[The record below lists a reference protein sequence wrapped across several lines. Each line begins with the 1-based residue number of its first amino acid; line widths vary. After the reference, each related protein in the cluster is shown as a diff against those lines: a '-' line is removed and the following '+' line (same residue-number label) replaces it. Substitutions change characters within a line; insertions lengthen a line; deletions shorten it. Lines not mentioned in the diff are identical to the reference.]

1 MAVECLFVQRAGR
14 ELPGRVVYAWINF
27 RWARQP
33 NSAEFQQLVGA
44 LFVSGCMQRLGK
56 ELGKGARAK
65 DSKQRSE
72 NDQQREIKHF
82 KAITQFNFLSDLS

>member
-1 MAVECLFVQRAGR
+1 
-14 ELPGRVVYAWINF
+14 
-27 RWARQP
+27 
-33 NSAEFQQLVGA
+33 
-44 LFVSGCMQRLGK
+44 MQRLGK